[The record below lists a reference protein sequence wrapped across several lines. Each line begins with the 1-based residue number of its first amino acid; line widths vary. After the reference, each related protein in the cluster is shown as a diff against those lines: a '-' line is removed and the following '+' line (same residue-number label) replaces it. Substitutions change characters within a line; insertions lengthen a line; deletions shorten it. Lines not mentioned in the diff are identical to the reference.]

1 MRATAII
8 LVLAAAM
15 AAVARAA
22 DEGSAFPYDPAKT
35 PTYLGQALAGPAAAA
50 APAATAE
57 LRKELSAMVDEV
69 LDGPWLP
76 LYSDYSAAQA
86 GGVGPAEW
94 CFNRPGEYT
103 LALAQAAAYMTDP
116 QKAKARTFL
125 KELISTCPPTRQ
137 VYLPIKEGK
146 ARTIRQAPTPKNPW
160 LSAPDSERMLFG
172 EAYAV
177 WSFASAFDAWD
188 DARPMLEDLKKLR
201 AQLEARDDF
210 APTYKPEH
218 AGPLTAADAK
228 DPAYRFGV
236 YQALLAGFQDN
247 YWYHGA
253 LEARERMQK
262 DKPVFFYVRTLSALV
277 GYYRLAQ
284 HAGQADEAA
293 WASQTFDKVAAM
305 AVGQQSAPFLWSD
318 PSLCPEVARLLR
330 DAAGPWLDEL
340 AKTPNVGN
348 LPATDW
354 GNKPVPGRWDHYVMN
369 PYTWY
374 HAWGGQGEGIRP
386 RTVMGAFLAN
396 AWLLNAPPA
405 AVAQTVDIPWCK
417 ADLYYVGK
425 LVAAIQAAEKPGWV
439 AVK

>member
-1 MRATAII
+1 
-8 LVLAAAM
+8 V
-15 AAVARAA
+15 
-22 DEGSAFPYDPAKT
+22 
-35 PTYLGQALAGPAAAA
+35 Q
-50 APAATAE
+50 AATAE
-57 LRKELSAMVDEV
+57 LRKELSAAVDEV

-94 CFNRPGEYT
+94 CFNRPGDYM
-103 LALAQAAAYMTDP
+103 LALAQAAPYMTAQ
-116 QKAKARTFL
+116 QKAKAQAFL
-125 KELISTCPPTRQ
+125 RAMVAACSATKQ
-137 VYLPIKEGK
+137 VFLPAKEGK
-146 ARTIRQAPTPKNPW
+146 ARTIRQAPAPKNPW
-160 LSAPDSERMLFG
+160 LAEPDSHRLLFG

-177 WSFASAFDAWD
+177 WAFASAFDAWD
-188 DARPMLEDLKKLR
+188 DARPMLEDLRKLR
-201 AQLEARDDF
+201 GQLEGRDDF
-210 APTYKPEH
+210 APAYKGDQ

-253 LEARERMQK
+253 AEARERMQK
-262 DKPVFFYVRTLSALV
+262 GKPVFFYVRTLSALV

-284 HAGQADEAA
+284 HAAQADEAQ
-293 WASQTFDKVAAM
+293 WARQTFDKVAAM
-305 AVGQQSAPFLWSD
+305 AVGDRSAPFLWSD
-318 PSLCPEVARLLR
+318 PALCPEVARLIR

-340 AKTPNVGN
+340 AKTPNVGD

-354 GNKPVPGRWDHYVMN
+354 GHKPVPGRRDYYVMN

-374 HAWGGQGEGIRP
+374 HAWGSQGEGIRP

-396 AWLLNAPPA
+396 AWLFNAPPEK
-405 AVAQTVDIPWCK
+405 AVETLDIPWCK

-425 LVAAIQAAEKPGWV
+425 LVVLIQTGEKARRGG
-439 AVK
+439 